1 MNKQAT
7 ANRKKFGLII
17 SLFGLL
23 FILVYIIS
31 IQTNQEISM
40 EKPMR
45 DYIEGWYDKDEAR
58 MKEGLHDLLAKRH
71 PDNNF
76 ENGISSIDLQSLL
89 CIVPQ
94 FGGQNGEQ
102 RRVDIAV
109 LDSFNTIATAKV
121 ASNEFIDYAHLVF
134 IDNKWTIINVLWD
147 YHNDTEK
154 LSDKQIAAVK
164 KPIHDYVEGWYDK
177 DAERIKRGLHPD
189 LAKRS
194 INPENSTAI
203 DQYSRS
209 SLLEV
214 VQQYGGQNG
223 DERILDIELLDVQ
236 KNIASAKVVSNSFVD
251 YIHLSYIDNQWLIL
265 NVLWA
270 FK

>member
-1 MNKQAT
+1 
-7 ANRKKFGLII
+7 
-17 SLFGLL
+17 
-23 FILVYIIS
+23 
-31 IQTNQEISM
+31 M

-45 DYIEGWYDKDEAR
+45 DYIEGWYDKDEGR

-71 PDNNF
+71 PDNNS
-76 ENGISSIDLQSLL
+76 ENGISSIDLKSLL
-89 CIVPQ
+89 YIVPQ
-94 FGGQNGEQ
+94 FGGQNGKQ
-102 RRVDIAV
+102 RRVDITV
-109 LDSFNTIATAKV
+109 LDSLNTIATAKV
-121 ASNEFIDYAHLVF
+121 VSNEFIDYVHLVF
-134 IDNKWTIINVLWD
+134 VDNRWKIINVLWD
-147 YHNDTEK
+147 YHDDIPMK
-154 LSDKQIAAVK
+154 LSDKETAAVK
-164 KPIHDYVEGWYDK
+164 KPVQDYVEGWYDK
-177 DAERIKRGLHPD
+177 DAERIRRGLHPD

-194 INPENSTAI
+194 INPKNSTAI

-223 DERILDIELLDVQ
+223 DERILEIELLDVQ

-251 YIHLSYIDNQWLIL
+251 YVHLCYADNQWLIL